1 MKKFLF
7 SIGLFAAI
15 STPLFAQEKCASQ
28 ILLNQERLKNP
39 GIILV
44 EDSLNHLS
52 SLITQEHSER
62 GTIYYIPVVVHIV
75 HDYGA
80 EYISD
85 AQVIN
90 AINQLNKDFN
100 ASNADT
106 ADVINVFKPIIGNAQ
121 IEFRPA
127 RFDPDG
133 NCTNGIDR
141 IPDESTYN
149 GFSKPN
155 PWPQYRYLNFWIV
168 NNITGGNPGFATFP
182 FSPNPLSEHGI
193 VVQFNFFNTTSR
205 TPTHECG
212 HFFNLYHIWDNGNPC
227 GSSCNGND
235 FVDDTPKTIGYTG
248 CPSPAAVE
256 VCTLGVKENYQNFMD
271 YTNCGVMFTQ
281 GQVNRMRNAL
291 NSSEGARQ
299 SLRTD
304 TTANFTGIMLPMVT
318 CPPKID
324 FKPGYFV
331 SICAGDSVRFQELTY
346 GSAATGFSWAFTGGI
361 PSGSTLPDVWVKY
374 NTPGL
379 YEVTL
384 TANNTAGSSSLTK
397 TGIVQVFANTA
408 VQTIPLIEDFE
419 DSMSFYNNWTVV
431 SKSNNEWE
439 ISSLAAYDG
448 SQSCALNNNS
458 SNNNEIDWIISP
470 TIDLT
475 TAVEPIMYFARAFT
489 IKNGSDD
496 NLKIFY
502 STNCGN
508 DWLGPIYNKSGVE
521 LATVPPDTVGFIP
534 QSTSD
539 WDVDT
544 IFLSPIANESNVRFG
559 FKFQS
564 DKGNNIFIDNINIE
578 SISASIESTNYQI
591 SALNI
596 FPNPSIEMTHISS
609 TLFLQNAGLLKVIDV
624 CGRIIDIRN
633 WDEPMNNNGS
643 MDIYTENYSPG
654 VYQIIVETP
663 LGKQT
668 GRLIVGK

>member
-1 MKKFLF
+1 MKKTLLIF
-7 SIGLFAAI
+7 SSLI
-15 STPLFAQEKCASQ
+15 SIISGIWAQEKCASQ

-39 GIILV
+39 EIILL
-44 EDSLNHLS
+44 EDSINHLG
-52 SLITQEHSER
+52 SLIRQDHNER
-62 GTIYYIPVVVHIV
+62 GIIYYIPVVVHIV

-100 ASNADT
+100 ASNSDT
-106 ADVINVFKPIIGNAQ
+106 ADVINIFKPIIGNAQ

-168 NNITGGNPGFATFP
+168 NNIIGGNSGYATFP
-182 FSPNPLSEHGI
+182 FSPNPLSQHGI
-193 VVQFNFFNTTSR
+193 VVQYNYFNTTSR

-227 GSSCNGND
+227 GSSCDGND
-235 FVDDTPKTIGYTG
+235 FVHDTPKTIGYTG

-281 GQVNRMRNAL
+281 GQVTRMRNAL
-291 NSSEGARQ
+291 SSSEGARQ

-304 TTANFTGIMLPMVT
+304 TTANVTGIMLPMVT
-318 CPPKID
+318 CPPKVD
-324 FKPGYFV
+324 FKPGYFL

-346 GSAATGFSWAFTGGI
+346 GSAATGFSWSFPGGI

-374 NTPGL
+374 DNPGV
-379 YEVTL
+379 YEATL
-384 TANNTAGSSSLTK
+384 TANNIAGSSSLTK
-397 TGIVQVFANTA
+397 SAIVQVLANTA
-408 VQTIPLIEDFE
+408 NQAIPFIENFE
-419 DSMSFYNNWTVV
+419 DTLSFQNNWTVFSKANNKWEVV
-431 SKSNNEWE
+431 S
-439 ISSLAAYDG
+439 IAAYEG
-448 SQSCALNNNS
+448 TQSCGLNNNS
-458 SNNNEIDWIISP
+458 SNNNEVDWIISP

-475 TAVEPIMYFARAFT
+475 TAADPILHFARAFT
-489 IKNGSDD
+489 IKNGSED

-502 STNCGN
+502 STNCGK
-508 DWLGPIYNKSGVE
+508 DWEGPIYNKSGVE
-521 LATVPPDTVGFIP
+521 LATTPPDTMGFIP
-534 QSTSD
+534 QSISE
-539 WDVDT
+539 WDIDT
-544 IFLSPIANESNVRFG
+544 VFLSPIANETNVRFG

-564 DKGNNIFIDNINIE
+564 AKGNNIYIDQINIE
-578 SISASIESTNYQI
+578 SIYAGIQSNNYQI

-596 FPNPSIEMTHISS
+596 SPNPANEIAHISS
-609 TLFLQNAGLLKVIDV
+609 PLFAQNSGTLKVIDIS
-624 CGRIIDIRN
+624 GRVLVQEN
-633 WDEPMNNNGS
+633 WNEQMDNGWLMN
-643 MDIYTENYSPG
+643 IHTENYSPG
-654 VYQIIVETP
+654 LYHIILETP

-668 GRLIVGK
+668 GKLIVAK